1 MQLKIKMIIIINL
14 SEKRRKAPFSEQTD
28 QSFFI
33 SIGQKYENV
42 TNDNYF

>member
-14 SEKRRKAPFSEQTD
+14 SEKGHEAPFSDQTH